1 MNANNERF
9 CENGIPRSLPE
20 VMLANSKLG
29 LYSFSC
35 IHHCSRQHCIFII
48 EKKLNKNVSDS
59 EKACIYQIGS
69 YESSIQAL

>member
-9 CENGIPRSLPE
+9 CENGVPRSLPE
-20 VMLANSKLG
+20 VMLAYSKLG

-48 EKKLNKNVSDS
+48 EKKLNKKVSDS